1 VPGRIEEVRLS
12 LRPAGYRFAA
22 GHRIR
27 VSLASSAWPVVWPS
41 PFATEFELHRG
52 PATPSRLIL
61 PVVPPAG
68 GPGDV
73 AVPAFKTTP
82 PDQPPVGGEGSAD
95 DPVWRI
101 STDVIAG
108 SVTVTI
114 HDGGEDVLDDGRRL
128 YSAETMTLTAFEADP
143 ARASLD
149 ADVVYRWREH
159 GFVAEIRARSS
170 QTSDGSAFHLTVD
183 LAVDLDGAAFFQRTW
198 TETVARRLV

>member
-1 VPGRIEEVRLS
+1 LT

-73 AVPAFKTTP
+73 AVAAFKTTP
-82 PDQPPVGGEGSAD
+82 PEGPSVGGEGSAD

-149 ADVVYRWREH
+149 ADVVYHWQEH
-159 GFVAEIRARSS
+159 GFTADIRARSS
-170 QTSDGSAFHLTVD
+170 QTSDASDFHLTVD
-183 LAVDLDGAAFFQRTW
+183 LAVELDGAPFFHRTW
-198 TETVARRLV
+198 TEAVARRLV